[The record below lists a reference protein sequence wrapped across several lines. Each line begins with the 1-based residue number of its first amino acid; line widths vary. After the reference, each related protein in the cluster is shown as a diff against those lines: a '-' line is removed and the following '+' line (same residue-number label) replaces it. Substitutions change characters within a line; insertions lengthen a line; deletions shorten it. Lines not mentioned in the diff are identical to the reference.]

1 MAQSAIKLAG
11 CYMTTFAFASHISLS
26 SDDLK
31 LLQEVWE
38 DWCRDQNVSSAS
50 EEAQVKARSLIDW
63 FQFGIDDK
71 CQLRSLLNPL

>member
-1 MAQSAIKLAG
+1 
-11 CYMTTFAFASHISLS
+11 MTTSAFASHISLS

-38 DWCRDQNVSSAS
+38 DWCRDEKVDNSS
-50 EEAQVKARSLIDW
+50 EVAQIQARSLIDW

-71 CQLRSLLNPL
+71 RQLRSLLNPL